1 VKYTFG
7 SVRVDADA
15 RSVSSD
21 AGPLRLTRKAF
32 DLLILLLESRPNAV
46 SKAQI
51 SDRLWPS
58 VFVTESSLQTLVRE
72 IRQVIDEP
80 GSERSWIRTVYGV
93 GYGFD
98 GSVVLSGEPADPLP
112 TTRPTAWL
120 IGEST
125 RVGLFTGE
133 NILGRGDDVIDI
145 DLPTISRRHACI
157 VINDGTTTLEDLGS
171 KNGTWVGEERVTG
184 PRTLCDGNVVGLGS
198 VRFTFCLAKPPA
210 STASLDELPS
220 DANAASLPAKTGR

>member
-1 VKYTFG
+1 MTYTFG

-21 AGPLRLTRKAF
+21 AGPLHLTRKAF
-32 DLLILLLESRPNAV
+32 DLLVFLLESRPTAV

-72 IRQVIDEP
+72 IRQAIDEP
-80 GSERSWIRTVYGV
+80 GSGRSWIRTVYGV
-93 GYGFD
+93 GYGFE
-98 GSVVLSGEPADPLP
+98 GRVELSGEPPDPLP
-112 TTRPTAWL
+112 ITRPTAWL
-120 IGEST
+120 IGEPT

-145 DLPTISRRHACI
+145 ALPTVSRRHVRI
-157 VINDGTTTLEDLGS
+157 VIIDGATTIEDLGS
-171 KNGTWVGEERVTG
+171 KNGTWVDDERLTE
-184 PRTLCDGNVVGLGS
+184 PRSLSDGNVVCLGS
-198 VRFTFCLAKPPA
+198 VRFRFCLAKPPA
-210 STASLDELPS
+210 STAS
-220 DANAASLPAKTGR
+220 SLSRVRK

>member
-1 VKYTFG
+1 VRYTFG
-7 SVRVDADA
+7 RVRVDPDA

-21 AGPLRLTRKAF
+21 AGPLHLTRKAF
-32 DLLILLLESRPNAV
+32 DLLILLLESRPTAV

-72 IRQVIDEP
+72 IRRTIDEP
-80 GSERSWIRTVYGV
+80 ECGRSWIRTVYGV
-93 GYGFD
+93 GYRFD
-98 GSVVLSGEPADPLP
+98 GSVVVSGEPAAPVP
-112 TTRPTAWL
+112 ITRPTAWV

-145 DLPTISRRHACI
+145 DLPTISRRHARI
-157 VINDGTTTLEDLGS
+157 VIEDGAATIEDLGS
-171 KNGTWVGEERVTG
+171 KNGTWVGEERLTG
-184 PRTLCDGNVVGLGS
+184 PRTLSDGDVVRLGS
-198 VRFTFCLAKPPA
+198 ARFSFCVARPPA
-210 STASLDELPS
+210 PTASGDEPAARANPS
-220 DANAASLPAKTGR
+220 LHGTNHP